1 MSIDKGM
8 VKEDVVYIY
17 KMEYYSIIKKW
28 NNAIFS
34 NMDGPRD
41 CHTNWSQLD
50 RGRETLYGIPYMRNL
65 KKWYKWT
72 YKTET
77 HRLRE
82 GTYGC
87 WGGEMERRDS

>member
-41 CHTNWSQLD
+41 YHT
-50 RGRETLYGIPYMRNL
+50 
-65 KKWYKWT
+65 
-72 YKTET
+72 KTEKEEYHT
-77 HRLRE
+77 SLIHAI
-82 GTYGC
+82 
-87 WGGEMERRDS
+87 